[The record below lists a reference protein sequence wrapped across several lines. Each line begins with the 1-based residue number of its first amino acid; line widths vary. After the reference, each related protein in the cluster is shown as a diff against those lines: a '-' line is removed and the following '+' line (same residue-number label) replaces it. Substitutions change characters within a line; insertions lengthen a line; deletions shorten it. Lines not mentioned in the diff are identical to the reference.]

1 MLEPNGEITLSH
13 VRATARWYHLQSLPQ
28 QFEIPR
34 DYVFP
39 SNKFHTDLLS
49 EITATSQECYVLTA
63 SPGMGKSTYL
73 SYLYDSL
80 ESNAYPVTR
89 HHYFLSTTDRTVG
102 RLDFLKVAESLMN
115 DISTKYPCSLQ
126 GLETNNI
133 GISPLTSPSFYTM
146 IPMLQFLYG
155 VWFIKGGMYTMA
167 LSMERLFKELGGII
181 HYG

>member
-1 MLEPNGEITLSH
+1 MPEPNGEITLSH

-34 DYVFP
+34 DYVLP

-63 SPGMGKSTYL
+63 SPGMEKSTYL

-80 ESNAYPVTR
+80 ELNAYPVIR

-115 DISTKYPCSLQ
+115 DISTKYLRSLQ
-126 GLETNNI
+126 GLETNNPNPKHFSEWI
-133 GISPLTSPSFYTM
+133 NCAAKYFSDESKALIVIIDGLDH
-146 IPMLQFLYG
+146 
-155 VWFIKGGMYTMA
+155 VWR
-167 LSMERLFKELGGII
+167 E
-181 HYG
+181 